1 MTDKQTA
8 DIALRILLGAVGI
21 DRTKAILSEVIVEF
35 RKHTPSNADAM
46 GCAER
51 AFAFGPDLLVRAREV
66 EQGDAMESAEQR

>member
-1 MTDKQTA
+1 
-8 DIALRILLGAVGI
+8 
-21 DRTKAILSEVIVEF
+21 
-35 RKHTPSNADAM
+35 M